1 MGCFL
6 ALSESVSVSALAHW
20 RHFLYPEKSKANEK
34 DKAMSH
40 KTLITIYCLLV
51 FLGSAHMKE
60 SPNTIAE
67 SIVIQ
72 DREFK
77 TDALPRSLKLDRELG
92 IVLAPYLEAEIIHR
106 ARDAKRGLYEIRGTV
121 TPKGDYLVMFPDG
134 GHYGGAGKRGEG
146 KVNDMLAYRSSNKG
160 KTWEGPTVAFD
171 IDYNQHGFIP
181 FIPKSS
187 ERIYAFGTQP
197 IWDMYEPETHGLSE
211 NAPIGYRYSD
221 DDGHTWSEV
230 RIIRPKNDPEFRGMS
245 VMRMTETDSGAWL
258 LGSHEAD
265 WSYKPIMT
273 RQYLLRSEDQGR
285 TWELL
290 PGQRHGGWYAKGF
303 NRMDEG
309 RPINLG
315 NGNIFFM
322 TRTATGYLWGSWSE
336 DDGKSWTYPKP
347 TPLVH
352 PDAPPM
358 LFTLSDG
365 KTLIAFHHNRSKIQ
379 TADLAGNRSQH
390 YDRSEIWFATSG
402 DGGRNWSEPQFVFA
416 TALEPFFDNIW
427 RDYNTSYLDAFIDDG
442 VINIFCPHRWER
454 VVFLQIREV
463 DLDKFPTRKAF
474 LD

>member
-1 MGCFL
+1 
-6 ALSESVSVSALAHW
+6 
-20 RHFLYPEKSKANEK
+20 
-34 DKAMSH
+34 MSH

>member
-1 MGCFL
+1 
-6 ALSESVSVSALAHW
+6 
-20 RHFLYPEKSKANEK
+20 
-34 DKAMSH
+34 
-40 KTLITIYCLLV
+40 
-51 FLGSAHMKE
+51 MKE
-60 SPNTIAE
+60 SPNTISE
-67 SIVIQ
+67 SIIIQ

-77 TDALPRSLKLDRELG
+77 TDALPHPLTLDRALG
-92 IVLAPYLEAEIIHR
+92 IVSAPYLDAEIIHR

-121 TPKGDYLVMFPDG
+121 TPEGDYLVMFPDG

-146 KVNDMLAYRSSNKG
+146 KVNDMLAYRSSDKG

-181 FIPKSS
+181 FIPKGS

-221 DDGHTWSEV
+221 DDGRTWSEV
-230 RIIRPKNDPEFRGMS
+230 RIIRPKNDPDFRGMS
-245 VMRMTETDSGAWL
+245 VMRMTETDSGTWL

-265 WSYKPIMT
+265 WSYIPIMT
-273 RQYLLRSEDQGR
+273 RQYLLRSEDQGG

-315 NGNIFFM
+315 SGNVFFM
-322 TRTATGYLWGSWSE
+322 TRTATGHLWGAWSE

-347 TPLVH
+347 TPLIH

-358 LFTLSDG
+358 LFKLSDG
-365 KTLIAFHHNRSKIQ
+365 GTCSAH
-379 TADLAGNRSQH
+379 
-390 YDRSEIWFATSG
+390 
-402 DGGRNWSEPQFVFA
+402 
-416 TALEPFFDNIW
+416 
-427 RDYNTSYLDAFIDDG
+427 
-442 VINIFCPHRWER
+442 
-454 VVFLQIREV
+454 
-463 DLDKFPTRKAF
+463 FPI
-474 LD
+474 